1 MGCAWVRFK
10 IVQSAQYLGLVPR
23 VVPWLVF
30 ALFLAVCFSRRAS
43 AQIIA
48 IAPDGGRTIYAGPVV
63 STPEGIR
70 PLTWNFTASRS
81 ETVTSAIHAA
91 ALRHQ
96 LSPRLVEAVAWQESR
111 LRQDAISSKGA
122 RGIMQLMPATARQL
136 GVDAANQ
143 AANLDGGAAY
153 LAEMLR
159 RFDGDIIKALAAYNS
174 GPETIARYGGVP
186 PFPET
191 RLYVDAVLGRLASGI
206 NTLPEAPP

>member
-10 IVQSAQYLGLVPR
+10 IVQSAQYLELAFGL
-23 VVPWLVF
+23 L
-30 ALFLAVCFSRRAS
+30 LAVFFPQSAS
-43 AQIIA
+43 GQVIT
-48 IAPDGGRTIYAGPVV
+48 IAPDGERTVYAGPVV
-63 STPEGIR
+63 SLPEGTR
-70 PLTWNFTASRS
+70 ALAPYAPAAEETAAI
-81 ETVTSAIHAA
+81 TAAIHAA
-91 ALRHQ
+91 ARRHQ
-96 LSPRLVEAVAWQESR
+96 VSPQLIEAVAWQESR
-111 LRQDAISSKGA
+111 LRQDALSPKGA

-206 NTLPEAPP
+206 NTLPEVPP